1 MDAEAA
7 SNEFASMPYPKRK
20 MPEDFRHGLIAN
32 YGSRADLEK
41 KLGQKVEI
49 PGRRKK
55 PRPVLEDEQRTMALL
70 TTAYQQP
77 LEPYLLA
84 KCAAPASFGTKAKRR
99 LPYSSGPC
107 EPAAM

>member
-41 KLGQKVEI
+41 KLGQKVEY
-49 PGRRKK
+49 PWEKK
-55 PRPVLEDEQRTMALL
+55 ETAPRA
-70 TTAYQQP
+70 
-77 LEPYLLA
+77 
-84 KCAAPASFGTKAKRR
+84 
-99 LPYSSGPC
+99 
-107 EPAAM
+107 